1 MLVIIAIICI
11 FILAIVSFFVA
22 YYKEKKLYEEE
33 LKSKKPYVDD
43 VSILFEDEKEEI
55 EIL

>member
-1 MLVIIAIICI
+1 MIIAIICI

>member
-1 MLVIIAIICI
+1 MIIAIICI
-11 FILAIVSFFVA
+11 FILAIVSFFAA